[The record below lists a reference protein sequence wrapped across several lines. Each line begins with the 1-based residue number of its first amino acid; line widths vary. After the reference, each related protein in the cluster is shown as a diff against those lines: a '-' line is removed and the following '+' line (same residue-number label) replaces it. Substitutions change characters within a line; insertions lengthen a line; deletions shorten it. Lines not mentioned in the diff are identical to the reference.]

1 MATEE
6 PPGATGTAVASA
18 LGIDPE
24 GHVSCTSVW
33 SRLDA
38 AHAALGERL
47 DRALRERHGLPL
59 LWYETLTRL
68 AAAGG
73 QLRMTELTSGLPL
86 TKSGITRLVDR
97 LEAAGLL
104 SRRVC
109 DHDRR
114 GVWAELTVEGR
125 SRVDTATPT
134 YTEVLDDAAAELSD
148 VELAT
153 LQNALM
159 RLG

>member
-1 MATEE
+1 MATEAPSGMTE
-6 PPGATGTAVASA
+6 TAETSA
-18 LGIDPE
+18 VGLDPE

-47 DRALRERHGLPL
+47 DRVLRERHGLPL
-59 LWYETLTRL
+59 LWYESLTRL

-73 QLRMTELTSGLPL
+73 QLRMAELTSGLPL

-97 LEAAGLL
+97 LEAAGLIT
-104 SRRVC
+104 RRVC
-109 DHDRR
+109 EHDRR
-114 GVWAELTVEGR
+114 GVWAGLTAEGR

-134 YTEVLDDAAAELSD
+134 YTAVLDDATRELTD

-153 LQNALM
+153 LQNVLM